1 MGKPSGQRAGKPL
14 GRIVR
19 QVALAPSSKAAVALA
34 LGMLPLLTHS
44 VEPQE
49 GLIGE
54 ERRAGSDAKVLFFR
68 MEGTIDRTL
77 LERKTAQVRRGLAD
91 NPETTHVIFLLDSTG
106 GEPAAASEMADFVLE
121 ALKSYR
127 TVAFIPPDKMALA
140 EAALVA
146 LAAHDIAM
154 GKDSRLGGDRARKPG
169 GGEDEV
175 KLRDAFRRCASA
187 RGFPTLLAEAMIARA
202 TEDVIAVRF
211 ARPAGGVE
219 EHRIEFLT
227 RRDFETLD
235 EKKRLLRKGDEIAL
249 KAGDLFTVSE
259 KEAREKFQIPTIH
272 IARDLTEIQT
282 QLGILV
288 GPENVIDLDHGP
300 LKAQNPQAQGIVD
313 FLNQPFIRFL
323 LLLCGSL
330 GLLVELKMFGTFIPG
345 AIGLACFTIFFVAS
359 LLPISGSPVGTA
371 SGWEVL
377 LFVLGLGLV
386 SLEVFLLPGMAIF
399 ALTGAALSTISLVLA
414 MVPPAGSELESHL
427 TVEDAIGILAFG
439 FGAGSICFL
448 FILRYLPHSSIFARR
463 GLVSNSAILGVPTAD
478 SALAAQAIQASII
491 GKVGTAVTA
500 LRPSGKVEIEDG
512 RFLDVLA
519 EGNFVEKGTRVKVL
533 RCDGGTTVVQEVDAR
548 AS

>member
-1 MGKPSGQRAGKPL
+1 MALSL
-14 GRIVR
+14 GI
-19 QVALAPSSKAAVALA
+19 
-34 LGMLPLLTHS
+34 LPLLTHS

-54 ERRAGSDAKVLFFR
+54 ERRAGSDAKVLYFR
-68 MEGTIDRTL
+68 MEGSIDQAL
-77 LERKTAQVRRGLAD
+77 LKSKTVQVRQGLLV

-106 GEPAAASEMADFVLE
+106 GEPAAAREMADFILE
-121 ALKSYR
+121 ELKSYR

-146 LAAHDIAM
+146 LATHDIAM
-154 GKDSRLGGDRARKPG
+154 GKDSRLGGDRGRKPG
-169 GGEDEV
+169 GGEDEAR
-175 KLRDAFRRCASA
+175 LRDAFRRCASA

-211 ARPAGGVE
+211 ARPAGGAE
-219 EHRIEFLT
+219 EHRLEFLT
-227 RRDFETLD
+227 RRDFEALD
-235 EKKRLLRKGDEIAL
+235 EKKRLLRKGDEVAL

-259 KEAREKFQIPTIH
+259 KEAREKFQIPTIK

-288 GPENVIDLDHGP
+288 GPENVIDLDYGP

-330 GLLVELKMFGTFIPG
+330 GLLVELKMFGTLIPG
-345 AIGLACFTIFFVAS
+345 AIGLACFAIFFVAS

-377 LFVLGLGLV
+377 LFVLGLGLL

-399 ALTGAALSTISLVLA
+399 ALAGAALSGISLVLA
-414 MVPPAGSELESHL
+414 MVPPQGSALESHL
-427 TVEDAIGILAFG
+427 TMEDAIGILAFG

-448 FILRYLPHSSIFARR
+448 FILRYLPHSSLFARR

-491 GKVGTAVTA
+491 GKVGIAVTA

-512 RFLDVLA
+512 RLLDVVA
-519 EGNFVEKGTRVKVL
+519 EGDFVEKGTRMKVL
-533 RCDGGTTVVQEVDAR
+533 RCDGGTTVVQRVE
-548 AS
+548 SETS